1 MTQREADSYR
11 RVVGLEPG
19 EAAVWA
25 DANVGPYE
33 TKRAID
39 SGRSLEA
46 VLEEREERRRSQ
58 HVGRPSVDEW
68 SDAGFSEPEAAE
80 WRILGGPLEVDLATD
95 ESLVLDV
102 GVHTVRIEP
111 SEAAAWRDA
120 GFDPD
125 TAAPW
130 IHTGL
135 GPLEAAERHGQGS
148 SPGVYVVSLAETAPE
163 RVVVWGSLGASRFQL
178 ATLAECRR
186 FAALREQLARILDA
200 HSWSEVVDVVG
211 MGVAQEEFENEL
223 DSLWAAAA
231 DPETPRPSDWV
242 PDGELDL
249 SDSTWA
255 ETFPRLNDPESLEIH
270 EDISALATGDS
281 SRVGGEL
288 VWWTDMALPEA
299 ARVARS
305 LGMAFLR
312 CQPLIDQATQS

>member
-1 MTQREADSYR
+1 MTQREADSFR
-11 RVVGLEPG
+11 RLVGLKPG
-19 EAAVWA
+19 DAAVWV

-33 TKRAID
+33 AKRAID
-39 SGRSLEA
+39 SGRSVGA

-58 HVGRPSVDEW
+58 HASPPNVDEW
-68 SDAGFSEPEAAE
+68 SEAGFSESEAVD
-80 WRILGGPLEVDLATD
+80 WKVLGGPLEVDLGTS
-95 ESLVLDV
+95 EGLVLDV
-102 GVHTVRIEP
+102 GVHTVLIEP

-148 SPGVYVVSLAETAPE
+148 SPGVHVVSLAESAPE
-163 RVVVWGSLGASRFQL
+163 RVVVWGSLGASQFQL
-178 ATLAECRR
+178 ATLAECRQ
-186 FAALREQLARILDA
+186 FAALREQLARILGA
-200 HSWSEVVDVVG
+200 RSWGEVVDVVG
-211 MGVAQEEFENEL
+211 MGVVQEEFENEL

-242 PDGELDL
+242 PEGELDL
-249 SDSTWA
+249 SYSTWA

-270 EDISALATGDS
+270 EDIATLATGDS

-288 VWWTDMALPEA
+288 VWWTAEALPEA

-305 LGMAFLR
+305 LGMAFVR
-312 CQPLIDQATQS
+312 SQSLIDQATPA